1 MTTAR
6 IERRTF
12 QYLYKDELGYNF
24 MDNDTFEQ
32 ISLEEY
38 MVPQADLMKEGSN
51 VDILIHAE
59 TETPLS
65 VEMPAYVELRVTYT
79 EPGVKGDTATNAS
92 KPATVETGATI
103 KVPLF
108 IDNDELI
115 KVNTSTYEY
124 DSRVK
129 EK

>member
-1 MTTAR
+1 
-6 IERRTF
+6 
-12 QYLYKDELGYNF
+12 LVH
-24 MDNDTFEQ
+24 
-32 ISLEEY
+32 S
-38 MVPQADLMKEGSN
+38 
-51 VDILIHAE
+51 E

-65 VEMPAYVELRVTYT
+65 VEMPAYVELRITYT
-79 EPGVKGDTATNAS
+79 EPGIKGDTATNAS
-92 KPATVETGATI
+92 KPATVETGANI

-108 IDNDELI
+108 INNDELI

>member
-1 MTTAR
+1 
-6 IERRTF
+6 
-12 QYLYKDELGYNF
+12 
-24 MDNDTFEQ
+24 
-32 ISLEEY
+32 
-38 MVPQADLMKEGSN
+38 MKEGSM
-51 VDILIHAE
+51 VDLLIHAE

-65 VEMPAYVELRVTYT
+65 VEMPAYVELKITYT
-79 EPGVKGDTATNAS
+79 EPGIKGDTATNAL

-129 EK
+129 IK